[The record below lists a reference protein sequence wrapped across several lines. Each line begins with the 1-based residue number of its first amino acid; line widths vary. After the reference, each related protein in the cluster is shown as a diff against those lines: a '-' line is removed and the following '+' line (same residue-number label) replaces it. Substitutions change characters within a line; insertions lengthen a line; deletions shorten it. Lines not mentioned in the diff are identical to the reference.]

1 MHFYYS
7 CSLALDLY
15 KVSSV
20 HRNSFL
26 FPVEI
31 ELRRPQTCEPR
42 PSSVRCFEQPKLLC
56 PRTHLKRKV
65 KWVLLTSSNFS
76 GRRTMRPQTPSGEG
90 EKEKLKIIIMAEHF
104 HKTLVAIGHFL
115 SIKIA
120 LWEIALQIAISEWMT
135 ICKWTPKIY
144 KQNKRHFDYT
154 IPLFN

>member
-1 MHFYYS
+1 
-7 CSLALDLY
+7 
-15 KVSSV
+15 
-20 HRNSFL
+20 
-26 FPVEI
+26 
-31 ELRRPQTCEPR
+31 
-42 PSSVRCFEQPKLLC
+42 
-56 PRTHLKRKV
+56 
-65 KWVLLTSSNFS
+65 
-76 GRRTMRPQTPSGEG
+76 MRPQTPSGEG